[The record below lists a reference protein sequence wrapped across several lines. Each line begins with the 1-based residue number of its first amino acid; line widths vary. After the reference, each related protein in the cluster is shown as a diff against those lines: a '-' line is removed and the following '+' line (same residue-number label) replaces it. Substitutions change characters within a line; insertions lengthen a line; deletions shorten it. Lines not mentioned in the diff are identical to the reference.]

1 MEGYEE
7 KSVSLNRALH
17 DPSIQYSTYTCR
29 ILATLLY
36 HECTS
41 HTMQTYSTIT
51 NDDGEPSTDSD
62 KHFELPNSEDFARTH
77 MRLDNRLSLMLM
89 ALPTD
94 LANPSR
100 LDGQSEAAPIV
111 LKLHSSAIAI
121 HRKLT
126 TRLRSSLNIDIDSS
140 TSPSNSTSD
149 LEAVLAQLVESSAR
163 MLVAADQIYSLL
175 VSTSRDPVV
184 DFSNVFVTFGAFM
197 ASFAFLEDFATTHSA
212 ASEVKL
218 GVLMDLLVEG
228 AEGNSMAASLAV
240 QLGHEAYKS
249 GMDRAAL
256 GKVTPLVNVMCWLC
270 CVSEQQDLSLSSA
283 NDECSSC
290 RSCTSST
297 RCSQTTKTISWDSRT
312 SSQEGRSSALLQR
325 WFLAGRS
332 ARTLGIL
339 ILVIPHSHSHNTDID
354 LLTTRETSRFTG
366 TMLRTRRSADGIVT
380 SFPRI
385 LCILLTT

>member
-1 MEGYEE
+1 MKHKLCPDNVEQIHTLLPASEESFMEGYEE
-7 KSVSLNRALH
+7 KSVSLSRALR
-17 DPSIQYSTYTCR
+17 DPSIQYSTYACR

-51 NDDGEPSTDSD
+51 NHDGEPSTDSSQQFD
-62 KHFELPNSEDFARTH
+62 LPNSEDFARTH
-77 MRLDNRLSLMLM
+77 MRLDHRLLLMLM

-100 LDGQSEAAPIV
+100 LDGQLEAAPIV
-111 LKLHSSAIAI
+111 LKLHSSVIAI

-126 TRLRSSLNIDIDSS
+126 ARLRSSLDIDIDSS
-140 TSPSNSTSD
+140 TSSSSSD
-149 LEAVLAQLVESSAR
+149 PEAVLAQLVESSAR

-197 ASFAFLEDFATTHSA
+197 ASFAFLENFATTHSA

-240 QLGHEAYKS
+240 QLGHEAYKG

-256 GKVTPLVNVMCWLC
+256 GKVTPLVNGM
-270 CVSEQQDLSLSSA
+270 
-283 NDECSSC
+283 
-290 RSCTSST
+290 
-297 RCSQTTKTISWDSRT
+297 
-312 SSQEGRSSALLQR
+312 
-325 WFLAGRS
+325 
-332 ARTLGIL
+332 
-339 ILVIPHSHSHNTDID
+339 
-354 LLTTRETSRFTG
+354 
-366 TMLRTRRSADGIVT
+366 
-380 SFPRI
+380 
-385 LCILLTT
+385 